1 MEIGRFVDQRRM
13 KVERFFVEHR
23 EAISRQG
30 VVVAT
35 YRHRDG
41 RRLGPYFRLSCRIGK
56 RQVSIYLGADEQLIR
71 FARDYLSRL
80 QHARKVNMQMAKLRR
95 RLRRQ
100 ARLARLS
107 LDAELKPLGLYR
119 QGNEIRGW
127 RSAETVKIAA
137 LLSMVPSTPD
147 TGTSGSQP

>member
-1 MEIGRFVDQRRM
+1 MEIGRFVDQRRAR
-13 KVERFFVEHR
+13 VERFVVNHR
-23 EAISRQG
+23 DYLARQG
-30 VVVAT
+30 VIVPT

-80 QHARKVNMQMAKLRR
+80 QQARKVNMQMAKLRQ

-127 RSAETVKIAA
+127 RAAETVKVAA

-147 TGTSGSQP
+147 TGTSDSKP